1 MLAVHR
7 PGDPARAEPLLDR
20 LLSMLR
26 AAGLEAELGFVEDLA
41 SRRGG
46 GRLLLLMPSRGG
58 HWASLVE
65 AGYQVEMLPVHV
77 WASAMA
83 EEALHRGAVGVQVVA
98 LEAKRLRGLQRSD
111 LEKALAILSLYGL
124 EARLA
129 MLPSLS
135 TQAPPP
141 PRRWLQ
147 APAAMLP
154 GRLEAAS
161 CAAAPGRCLGP
172 IMGYAAPRIAAWIV
186 EAAETR
192 GPDGY
197 ANGAR

>member
-1 MLAVHR
+1 VHR
-7 PGDPARAEPLLDR
+7 PGDPARAEPLLES

-26 AAGLEAELGFVEDLA
+26 AAGLEAELGLVEDLA

-46 GRLLLLMPSRGG
+46 GEKLLLLMPSRGG

-65 AGYQVEMLPVHV
+65 AGYRVEMLPVHV
-77 WASAMA
+77 WASALA

-98 LEAKRLRGLQRSD
+98 LEARRLRELQRAD
-111 LEKALAILSLYGL
+111 LERARRVLSLYGL
-124 EARLA
+124 EARLV

-135 TQAPPP
+135 ARPPRLP
-141 PRRWLQ
+141 GRRWLQ

-154 GRLEAAS
+154 GRLEASA

-186 EAAETR
+186 EAAEGEEPGR
-192 GPDGY
+192 E
-197 ANGAR
+197 ASGAT